1 MTPRRAP
8 APAPGRPSLDGL
20 LASKEIVVACGPGG
34 VGKTTTAAAGAAM
47 AAARIG
53 GKVLVLT
60 VDPARRLADALG
72 LEGIGNT
79 ERRVPDS
86 AFADAGVTP
95 MGELWVAMLDTK
107 ESWDALI
114 RLHAPDERT
123 RDEILSNPLYRNIS
137 GRFVQSHDYIA
148 MERLFEIHAEGT
160 YDLIVVDTPP
170 TRNALDFLDA
180 PERMAEFFSSRL
192 LRWLIVPYR
201 SKLVNLASKPFY
213 QVADRILGTQFLE
226 DIAQFFILFQ
236 SMYDGFVERARAV
249 HRLMADRRTSFIVVS
264 TLEAVPL
271 REAEFFAQALVDR
284 HLHLGAIVLNKVLP
298 AYLRDPQGQVVA
310 RGVRDRADELA
321 EVLAPEL
328 GGAHR
333 DQVRR
338 VLSEIGQNFIDYRLV
353 AQREAEQQAEL
364 ATVPESLVSVPYFET
379 DVYDLAGLLRLGEQL
394 WGAPPPS

>member
-1 MTPRRAP
+1 MARRGSTPP
-8 APAPGRPSLDGL
+8 ARGASLDGL

-34 VGKTTTAAAGAAM
+34 VGKTTTAAAAAAM
-47 AAARIG
+47 AAARLG

-79 ERRVPDS
+79 ERRVPDET
-86 AFADAGVTP
+86 FVEAGVKP
-95 MGELWVAMLDTK
+95 LGELWAAMLDTK
-107 ESWDALI
+107 ESWDSLI
-114 RLHAPDERT
+114 RLHAPDQRT

-148 MERLFEIHAEGT
+148 MERLFEIHAEGN

-201 SKLVNLASKPFY
+201 SRLVNFASKPFY
-213 QVADRILGTQFLE
+213 QIADRILGTQFLE
-226 DIAQFFILFQ
+226 DVAQFFILFQ
-236 SMYDGFVERARAV
+236 SMYAGFVERARAV

-271 REAEFFAQALVDR
+271 REAEFFAQALADR
-284 HLHLGAIVLNKVLP
+284 RLHLGAIVLNKVLP
-298 AYLRDPQGQVVA
+298 DYLRDA
-310 RGVRDRADELA
+310 RGAEAAEKVRDRADELA
-321 EVLAPEL
+321 EALAPKVRQ
-328 GGAHR
+328 GDVA
-333 DQVRR
+333 QIRR
-338 VLSEIGQNFIDYRLV
+338 VLAEVGRSYLDYRVV
-353 AQREAEQQAEL
+353 AQREAEQQSEL
-364 ATVPESLVSVPYFET
+364 ASAPEVLVSVPYFET
-379 DVYDLAGLLRLGEQL
+379 DVYDLAGLLRLGAKL
-394 WGAPPPS
+394 WGP

>member
-1 MTPRRAP
+1 MPKRGSPSHVPRAV
-8 APAPGRPSLDGL
+8 SLDGL

-34 VGKTTTAAAGAAM
+34 VGKTTTAAAAAAM
-47 AAARIG
+47 AAAHLG

-79 ERRVPDS
+79 ERRVPDETYVE
-86 AFADAGVTP
+86 AGVKP
-95 MGELWVAMLDTK
+95 MGQLWAAMLDTK
-107 ESWDALI
+107 ESWDSLI

-123 RDEILSNPLYRNIS
+123 RDEILANPLYRDIS

-148 MERLFEIHAEGT
+148 MERLFEIHADGK

-201 SKLVNLASKPFY
+201 SRLVNFASKPFY
-213 QVADRILGTQFLE
+213 QIADRILGTQFLE
-226 DIAQFFILFQ
+226 DVAQFFILFQ

-249 HRLMADRRTSFIVVS
+249 HRLMADRRTSFVVVS

-271 REAEFFAQALVDR
+271 REAEFFAQSLADR
-284 HLHLGAIVLNKVLP
+284 RLHLGAIVLNKVLP
-298 AYLRDPQGQVVA
+298 GYLRDPRGAAVA
-310 RGVRDRADELA
+310 EQLRDRADELA
-321 EVLAPEL
+321 EVLAPDVRH
-328 GGAHR
+328 G
-333 DQVRR
+333 DVTQVRR
-338 VLSEIGQNFIDYRLV
+338 VLAEVGRSYLDYRVV

-364 ATVPESLVSVPYFET
+364 ASVPEVLVSVPYFDT
-379 DVYDLAGLLRLGEQL
+379 DVYDLAGLLRLGAEL
-394 WGAPPPS
+394 WGP

>member
-1 MTPRRAP
+1 MPKRGSPSQAPRAV
-8 APAPGRPSLDGL
+8 SLDGL

-34 VGKTTTAAAGAAM
+34 VGKTTTAAAAAAM
-47 AAARIG
+47 AAAHLG

-79 ERRVPDS
+79 ERRVPDET
-86 AFADAGVTP
+86 FVDAGVKP
-95 MGELWVAMLDTK
+95 MGQLWAAMLDTK
-107 ESWDALI
+107 ESWDSLI

-123 RDEILSNPLYRNIS
+123 RDEILANPLYRDIS

-148 MERLFEIHAEGT
+148 MERLFEIHADGK

-201 SKLVNLASKPFY
+201 SRLVNFASKPFY

-226 DIAQFFILFQ
+226 DVAQFFILFQ

-249 HRLMADRRTSFIVVS
+249 HRLMADRRTSFVVVS

-271 REAEFFAQALVDR
+271 REAEFFAQSLADR
-284 HLHLGAIVLNKVLP
+284 RLHLGAIVLNKVLP
-298 AYLRDPQGQVVA
+298 GYLRDPRGAAVA
-310 RGVRDRADELA
+310 EQLRDRADELA
-321 EVLAPEL
+321 EVLAPDVRH
-328 GGAHR
+328 G
-333 DQVRR
+333 DVTQVRR
-338 VLSEIGQNFIDYRLV
+338 VLAEVGRSYLDYRVV

-364 ATVPESLVSVPYFET
+364 ASVPEVLVSVPYFDT
-379 DVYDLAGLLRLGEQL
+379 DVYDLAGLLRLGAEL
-394 WGAPPPS
+394 WGP

>member
-1 MTPRRAP
+1 VTARRATP
-8 APAPGRPSLDGL
+8 KTEGRGASLDGL

-34 VGKTTTAAAGAAM
+34 VGKTTTAAAAAAM
-47 AAARIG
+47 AASRLG

-79 ERRVPDS
+79 ERRVPDETFV
-86 AFADAGVTP
+86 AAGVKP
-95 MGELWVAMLDTK
+95 MGELWAAMLDTK
-107 ESWDALI
+107 ESWDSLI

-137 GRFVQSHDYIA
+137 ARFVQSHDYIA
-148 MERLFEIHAEGT
+148 MERLFEIHSDGN

-201 SKLVNLASKPFY
+201 SRLVNFASKPFY
-213 QVADRILGTQFLE
+213 QIADRILGTQFLE
-226 DIAQFFILFQ
+226 DVAEFFVLFQ
-236 SMYDGFVERARAV
+236 SMYDGFVERAQSV

-271 REAEFFAQALVDR
+271 REAEFFAQALKDR
-284 HLHLGAIVLNKVLP
+284 RLHLGAIVLNKVLP
-298 AYLRDPQGQVVA
+298 AYLRDPHGAVVA
-310 RGVRDRADELA
+310 EKLRDRADELA
-321 EVLAPEL
+321 DAIGPKVRS
-328 GGAHR
+328 G
-333 DQVRR
+333 DVSQIRR
-338 VLSEIGQNFIDYRLV
+338 VLSEVGRSYLDYRVV

-364 ATVPESLVSVPYFET
+364 ATVPEALVSVPYFET

-394 WGAPPPS
+394 WGS

>member
-1 MTPRRAP
+1 MARRSPPRPEAQG
-8 APAPGRPSLDGL
+8 ATLDGL

-34 VGKTTTAAAGAAM
+34 VGKTTTAAAAGAM
-47 AAARIG
+47 AAARLG

-79 ERRVPDS
+79 ERRVPD
-86 AFADAGVTP
+86 ATFREAGVKP
-95 MGELWVAMLDTK
+95 MGELWAAMLDTK
-107 ESWDALI
+107 ESWDSLV
-114 RLHAPDERT
+114 RLHAPDART

-148 MERLFEIHAEGT
+148 MERLFEIHADGN

-201 SKLVNLASKPFY
+201 SKLVNFASKPFY

-226 DIAQFFILFQ
+226 DVAQFFILFQ
-236 SMYDGFVERARAV
+236 SMYDGFVERAKAV

-271 REAEFFAQALVDR
+271 REAEFFAQALKDR
-284 HLHLGAIVLNKVLP
+284 RLHLGAIVLNKVLP
-298 AYLRDPQGQVVA
+298 AYLRDPQGEVVA
-310 RGVRDRADELA
+310 EKLRDGADELA
-321 EVLAPEL
+321 EALAPKVRS
-328 GGAHR
+328 G
-333 DQVRR
+333 DVSQIRR
-338 VLSEIGQNFIDYRLV
+338 VLTEVGRSYIDYRVV

-364 ATVPESLVSVPYFET
+364 ADVPEVLVSVPYFET
-379 DVYDLAGLLRLGEQL
+379 DVYDLAGLLRLGAKL
-394 WGAPPPS
+394 WSP

>member
-1 MTPRRAP
+1 MPRRSP
-8 APAPGRPSLDGL
+8 PRPEAKGATLDGL

-34 VGKTTTAAAGAAM
+34 VGKTTTAAAAGAM
-47 AAARIG
+47 AAARLG

-79 ERRVPDS
+79 ERRVPDDT
-86 AFADAGVTP
+86 FRQAGVKP
-95 MGELWVAMLDTK
+95 MGELWAAMLDTK
-107 ESWDALI
+107 ESWDSLV
-114 RLHAPDERT
+114 RLHAPDART

-148 MERLFEIHAEGT
+148 MERLFEIHADGK

-201 SKLVNLASKPFY
+201 SKLVNFASKPFY

-226 DIAQFFILFQ
+226 DVAQFFILFQ
-236 SMYDGFVERARAV
+236 SMYDGFVERAKAV

-271 REAEFFAQALVDR
+271 REAEFFAQALKDR
-284 HLHLGAIVLNKVLP
+284 RLHLGAIVLNKVLP
-298 AYLRDPQGQVVA
+298 AYLRDPQGEAVA
-310 RGVRDRADELA
+310 EKLRDRADELA
-321 EVLAPEL
+321 EALAPKVRS
-328 GGAHR
+328 GDV
-333 DQVRR
+333 DQIRR
-338 VLSEIGQNFIDYRLV
+338 VLTEVGRSYIDYRVV

-364 ATVPESLVSVPYFET
+364 ADVPETLVSVPYFET
-379 DVYDLAGLLRLGEQL
+379 DVYDLAGLLRLGAKL
-394 WGAPPPS
+394 WSP

>member
-1 MTPRRAP
+1 MMARRTPP
-8 APAPGRPSLDGL
+8 KVQGRGASLDGL

-34 VGKTTTAAAGAAM
+34 VGKTTTAAAAAAM
-47 AAARIG
+47 AAAHLG

-79 ERRVPDS
+79 ERRVPDETFL
-86 AFADAGVTP
+86 AAGVKP
-95 MGELWVAMLDTK
+95 MGELWAAMLDTK
-107 ESWDALI
+107 ESWDSLI
-114 RLHAPDERT
+114 RLHAPDDRT

-137 GRFVQSHDYIA
+137 SRFVQSHDYIA
-148 MERLFEIHAEGT
+148 MERLFEIHSDGN

-201 SKLVNLASKPFY
+201 SRLVNFASKPFY
-213 QVADRILGTQFLE
+213 QIADRILGTQFLE
-226 DIAQFFILFQ
+226 DVAQFFILFQ
-236 SMYDGFVERARAV
+236 SMYDGFVERARSV
-249 HRLMADRRTSFIVVS
+249 HRLMADRRTTFIVVS

-271 REAEFFAQALVDR
+271 REAEFFAQALKDR
-284 HLHLGAIVLNKVLP
+284 RLHLGAIVLNKVLP
-298 AYLRDPQGQVVA
+298 GYLRDQRGAAVA
-310 RGVRDRADELA
+310 EKLRDGADKLA
-321 EVLAPEL
+321 EALAPSVHA
-328 GGAHR
+328 G
-333 DQVRR
+333 DVSQIQR
-338 VLSEIGQNFIDYRLV
+338 VLSEVGRSYLDYRVV

-364 ATVPESLVSVPYFET
+364 ATVPEALVSVPYFET

-394 WGAPPPS
+394 WGS